1 MLALLLLDSVRLFV
15 ERCAEGSDHV
25 QKFVNL
31 PGQAEE
37 GLCVIDC
44 SGAIRVAE
52 LFIGRKL
59 RVSSGDIRLVVV
71 PGITQIYA
79 DMPSA
84 VVLTSQSYKVFVDGK
99 LFASVIAYPKR
110 PRLHSPIWLSKDLKS
125 GKMRLRLVKKYTELV
140 SGLGDSKQ

>member
-1 MLALLLLDSVRLFV
+1 MTDYYS
-15 ERCAEGSDHV
+15 
-25 QKFVNL
+25 
-31 PGQAEE
+31 
-37 GLCVIDC
+37 
-44 SGAIRVAE
+44 AIRVAE

-71 PGITQIYA
+71 PDFTQIYA

-99 LFASVIAYPKR
+99 PFASVTAYPKR

-125 GKMRLRLVKKYTELV
+125 GKIQLKLVKKYTELV
-140 SGLGDSKQ
+140 A